1 VTHARAPARVALP
14 RTPWE
19 GDTPMY
25 IGIGALVLIIILIIL
40 LT

>member
-1 VTHARAPARVALP
+1 MAARRSGYFTHIP
-14 RTPWE
+14 RTE
-19 GDTPMY
+19 ERRVY